1 MLSEHI
7 EDGVWTTV
15 GCPMKYKCNF
25 HDLNGEGVK
34 VAIIDSGIDCSHEM
48 LQQVTAGICFELSA
62 GNVLTSEDY
71 RDTSGHGTAVAS
83 IIKKKAPDTE
93 LYAIK
98 IFDQSL
104 IVEQKILVESIR
116 WAIDQNVDIINLS
129 LGTTDVQ
136 VKQDLLDICKVA
148 TKKGI
153 VIVAAEHNSAQES
166 YPAYFPNVIGVKAG
180 EIKGRYNYL
189 FRRGESI
196 ECIAPGTTQRV
207 LWAGGRE
214 HIVEGSSFAAP
225 HITGIIALIRQAFP
239 KANLNEI
246 RHILEVNANREVQQ
260 EISPG
265 RKIRLHTPQT
275 PQSFDLN
282 NIKRAAI
289 YPYNKEMHSLV
300 RFRELLNFEIVGI
313 ADPIAK
319 GYVGKDA
326 GEAIGIPPV
335 DIRIQPR
342 FQEILKEADTL
353 ILGYVDELSRITKKN
368 VLRESIEKAIDA
380 NLNVFSFL
388 SVYQKDLRDLI
399 EKARKK
405 NLWIYSPDI
414 HQNDLL
420 KALQSHDYPAVD
432 VPVIGVFGTSAQQ
445 GKFTVQL
452 VLKSK
457 LIKEG
462 YKVGQIGT
470 EHHSQLFG
478 MDVAFPTGYAS
489 PLQFPIQLHAPYL
502 DFKMREVCAN
512 KKPDLMLVG
521 AQSGSIPYD
530 VQEPGNHT
538 LTTLAFMLG
547 TKPDANILVVN
558 SVDDGEYIRDTMNT
572 LKAITK
578 GPVLCLAMS
587 DKEKHI
593 RAAYG
598 RTLISPRQMSKEEI
612 RKKLAYL
619 ENRFEIPAVE
629 IVSEEGQ
636 QRMVDLIISYFANEQ
651 QGGDV

>member
-1 MLSEHI
+1 
-7 EDGVWTTV
+7 
-15 GCPMKYKCNF
+15 MKYKCNF
-25 HDLNGEGVK
+25 YDLSGEGVK
-34 VAIIDSGIDCSHEM
+34 VAIIDSGIDRSHEM
-48 LQQVTAGICFELSA
+48 LQRGTAGICFEFSE

-71 RDTSGHGTAVAS
+71 RDSSGHGTAVAS
-83 IIKKKAPDTE
+83 IIKKKAPGTE
-93 LYAIK
+93 LHIIR

-104 IVEQKILVESIR
+104 IVEQKILLESIR

-129 LGTTDVQ
+129 LGTTDAQ
-136 VKQDLLDICKVA
+136 VKQALLDICQVA

-153 VIVAAEHNSAQES
+153 AIVAAEHNSGQES
-166 YPAYFPNVIGVKAG
+166 YPAYFSNVIGVKAG

-189 FRRGESI
+189 FRRGESV

-246 RHILEVNANREVQQ
+246 RHILEANASREVHQK
-260 EISPG
+260 IPIG
-265 RKIRLHTPQT
+265 RKIRSLPTPQ
-275 PQSFDLN
+275 PFDPTK
-282 NIKRAAI
+282 IKRAAI
-289 YPYNKEMHSLV
+289 YPYNKEMHGLV
-300 RFRELLNFEIVGI
+300 RFGELLNFEIVSI

-335 DIRIQPR
+335 GIRVQPR
-342 FQEILKEADTL
+342 FQAILKEADTL

-399 EKARKK
+399 DKARKK

-414 HQNDLL
+414 HQNELL
-420 KALQSHDYPAVD
+420 RTLQPHTSSPAVD

-452 VLKSK
+452 ALRSK

-538 LTTLAFMLG
+538 LSTLAFMLG

-558 SVDDGEYIRDTMNT
+558 SIDDGEYIRDTMNT

-612 RKKLAYL
+612 KEKLACL
-619 ENRFEIPAVE
+619 EDRFEIPAIE

-636 QRMVDLIISYFANEQ
+636 QRMVDLIISYFADEQ
-651 QGGDV
+651 EGGDV

>member
-1 MLSEHI
+1 
-7 EDGVWTTV
+7 
-15 GCPMKYKCNF
+15 MKYKCNF

-34 VAIIDSGIDCSHEM
+34 VAIVDSGIDRSHAM
-48 LQQVTAGICFELSA
+48 LQHVTAGICFELSV
-62 GNVLTSEDY
+62 GSVHTSQDY

-83 IIKKKAPDTE
+83 IVKKKAPGTE

-104 IVEQKILVESIR
+104 IVEQKILLESIR

-129 LGTTDVQ
+129 LGTTDAQ
-136 VKQDLLDICKVA
+136 VKHALLDICQVA

-153 VIVAAEHNSAQES
+153 AIVAAEHNSGQES
-166 YPAYFPNVIGVKAG
+166 FPAYFSNVIGVKAG
-180 EIKGRYNYL
+180 DIKGRYNYL
-189 FRRGESI
+189 FRAGESI

-239 KANLNEI
+239 KANLNGI
-246 RHILEVNANREVQQ
+246 RNILEVNANREVH
-260 EISPG
+260 EKIPSG
-265 RKIRLHTPQT
+265 RKIRVHTPQT
-275 PQSFDLN
+275 SQSFDPN

-289 YPYNKEMHSLV
+289 YPYNKEIHSLV

-335 DIRIQPR
+335 GIRIQPR

-388 SVYQKDLRDLI
+388 SIYQKDLRDLI

-420 KALQSHDYPAVD
+420 KALQLHDYPAVD

-452 VLKSK
+452 ALRSK
-457 LIKEG
+457 LTKEG

-489 PLQFPIQLHAPYL
+489 PLQFPIQFHAPYL

-530 VQEPGNHT
+530 IHEPGNHT
-538 LTTLAFMLG
+538 LSTLAFMLG

-578 GPVLCLAMS
+578 GSVLCLAMS

-612 RKKLAYL
+612 KEKLAYL
-619 ENRFEIPAVE
+619 EDKFEIPAVE

-636 QRMVDLIISYFANEQ
+636 QRMVDVIIRYFADEQ
-651 QGGDV
+651 SGGVYG

>member
-1 MLSEHI
+1 MCI
-7 EDGVWTTV
+7 IQK
-15 GCPMKYKCNF
+15 KYKCNF
-25 HDLNGEGVK
+25 QDLNGEGVK
-34 VAIIDSGIDCSHEM
+34 VAIIDSGIDRSHEM
-48 LQQVTAGICFELSA
+48 LQRVTAGICFEFSA

-71 RDTSGHGTAVAS
+71 RDSSGHGTAVAS
-83 IIKKKAPDTE
+83 IIKKKAPGTE

-104 IVEQKILVESIR
+104 IVEQKILLESIR

-129 LGTTDVQ
+129 LGTTDAQ
-136 VKQDLLDICKVA
+136 VKQNLLDVCQVA
-148 TKKGI
+148 VNKNI
-153 VIVAAEHNSAQES
+153 AIVAAEHNSGQES
-166 YPAYFPNVIGVKAG
+166 YPAYFSNVIGVKAG
-180 EIKGRYNYL
+180 DIKGRYNYL
-189 FRRGESI
+189 FRAGEPI

-225 HITGIIALIRQAFP
+225 HITGIIALIIQAFP
-239 KANLNEI
+239 KANLNDI
-246 RHILEVNANREVQQ
+246 RHILDVNANREVQQ
-260 EISPG
+260 RIPPG
-265 RKIRLHTPQT
+265 RRIRVPISQT
-275 PQSFDLN
+275 PQSFDPN
-282 NIKRAAI
+282 NIKRAVI

-300 RFRELLNFEIVGI
+300 RFRDLLNFEIVGI

-335 DIRIQPR
+335 GMRIQPR

-388 SVYQKDLRDLI
+388 SVHQKDLRDLI
-399 EKARKK
+399 ERARKK
-405 NLWIYSPDI
+405 NLYIYSPDI

-420 KALQSHDYPAVD
+420 KTLQSHDYPAVD

-452 VLKSK
+452 ALRSK

-502 DFKMREVCAN
+502 DFKMREVCAK

-530 VQEPGNHT
+530 VHEPGNHT

-619 ENRFEIPAVE
+619 EDRFEIPAVE

-636 QRMVDLIISYFANEQ
+636 QRMVDLIISYFADEQ

>member
-1 MLSEHI
+1 M
-7 EDGVWTTV
+7 
-15 GCPMKYKCNF
+15 
-25 HDLNGEGVK
+25 
-34 VAIIDSGIDCSHEM
+34 
-48 LQQVTAGICFELSA
+48 
-62 GNVLTSEDY
+62 
-71 RDTSGHGTAVAS
+71 
-83 IIKKKAPDTE
+83 
-93 LYAIK
+93 
-98 IFDQSL
+98 
-104 IVEQKILVESIR
+104 
-116 WAIDQNVDIINLS
+116 
-129 LGTTDVQ
+129 
-136 VKQDLLDICKVA
+136 
-148 TKKGI
+148 
-153 VIVAAEHNSAQES
+153 
-166 YPAYFPNVIGVKAG
+166 
-180 EIKGRYNYL
+180 
-189 FRRGESI
+189 
-196 ECIAPGTTQRV
+196 
-207 LWAGGRE
+207 
-214 HIVEGSSFAAP
+214 
-225 HITGIIALIRQAFP
+225 
-239 KANLNEI
+239 
-246 RHILEVNANREVQQ
+246 
-260 EISPG
+260 
-265 RKIRLHTPQT
+265 
-275 PQSFDLN
+275 
-282 NIKRAAI
+282 
-289 YPYNKEMHSLV
+289 

-335 DIRIQPR
+335 DIRVQPR

-353 ILGYVDELSRITKKN
+353 ILGYVDELSRITKRN

-399 EKARKK
+399 DKARKK

-420 KALQSHDYPAVD
+420 KTLQPHNNPAVD

-452 VLKSK
+452 ALRSK

-489 PLQFPIQLHAPYL
+489 PMQFPIQLHAPYL

-512 KKPDLMLVG
+512 QRPDLMLVG

-530 VQEPGNHT
+530 VYESGNHT
-538 LTTLAFMLG
+538 LSTLAFMLG

-593 RAAYG
+593 RAVYG
-598 RTLISPRQMSKEEI
+598 RTLISPRQMSKDEI
-612 RKKLAYL
+612 KEKLAYL
-619 ENRFEIPAVE
+619 EDRFEIPAIE

-636 QRMVDLIISYFANEQ
+636 QRMVDLIISYFADGNKE
-651 QGGDV
+651 GMYE

>member
-1 MLSEHI
+1 MDNNGL
-7 EDGVWTTV
+7 T
-15 GCPMKYKCNF
+15 MKYKCNF
-25 HDLNGEGVK
+25 HHLSGEGVK
-34 VAIIDSGIDCSHEM
+34 VAIIDSGIDRSHEM
-48 LQQVTAGICFELSA
+48 LQHVTAGVCFEFFESH
-62 GNVLTSEDY
+62 VLTFEDY

-83 IIKKKAPDTE
+83 IIKKKAPGTE
-93 LYAIK
+93 LYIIK

-104 IVEQKILVESIR
+104 IVEQKILIESIR

-129 LGTTDVQ
+129 LGTTDAQ
-136 VKQDLLDICKVA
+136 VKQALSDICKVA

-153 VIVAAEHNSAQES
+153 AIVAAEHNSGQES
-166 YPAYFPNVIGVKAG
+166 YPAYFSNVIGVKAG

-189 FRRGESI
+189 FRAGESI

-225 HITGIIALIRQAFP
+225 QITGIIALIRQAFP
-239 KANLNEI
+239 KANLDEI
-246 RHILEVNANREVQQ
+246 RNILEANASREVQQ
-260 EISPG
+260 KIPSG
-265 RKIRLHTPQT
+265 RKIRLPTPQT
-275 PQSFDLN
+275 PQSFDPN
-282 NIKRAAI
+282 KIKRAAI
-289 YPYNKEMHSLV
+289 YPYNKEMHSLM
-300 RFRELLNFEIVGI
+300 RFRELLKFEIVGI

-335 DIRIQPR
+335 GIRVQPR

-399 EKARKK
+399 DKARKK
-405 NLWIYSPDI
+405 NLWIYSPDV

-420 KALQSHDYPAVD
+420 KALQPHNNPAVD

-452 VLKSK
+452 ALRSK

-502 DFKMREVCAN
+502 DFKMREICAN

-530 VQEPGNHT
+530 VHEPGNHT
-538 LTTLAFMLG
+538 LSTLAFMLG
-547 TKPDANILVVN
+547 TKPDANVLVVN

-593 RAAYG
+593 RATYG

-612 RKKLAYL
+612 KEKLAYL
-619 ENRFEIPAVE
+619 EDRFEIPAIE

-636 QRMVDLIISYFANEQ
+636 QRMVDLIISYFADGQ

>member
-1 MLSEHI
+1 ML
-7 EDGVWTTV
+7 T
-15 GCPMKYKCNF
+15 MKYKCNF
-25 HDLNGEGVK
+25 QNLNGEGVK
-34 VAIIDSGIDCSHEM
+34 VAIIDSGIDRSHEI
-48 LQQVTAGICFELSA
+48 LQRVTAGICFEFSA
-62 GNVLTSEDY
+62 GSVHTSQDY

-83 IIKKKAPDTE
+83 IIKKKAPGTE

-129 LGTTDVQ
+129 LGTTDAQ
-136 VKQDLLDICKVA
+136 VKQVLLDVCKVA

-153 VIVAAEHNSAQES
+153 AIVAAEHNSGQES
-166 YPAYFPNVIGVKAG
+166 YPAYFSNVIGVKAG
-180 EIKGRYNYL
+180 DIKGRYNYL
-189 FRRGESI
+189 FLRGEPI

-239 KANLNEI
+239 KANLNGI
-246 RHILEVNANREVQQ
+246 RNILEVNANREVHQAGLHAPLRQ
-260 EISPG
+260 KIPSG
-265 RKIRLHTPQT
+265 RKIRGHTPQT
-275 PQSFDLN
+275 SQSFDPN

-289 YPYNKEMHSLV
+289 YPYNKETHSLV

-335 DIRIQPR
+335 GIRVQPR

-399 EKARKK
+399 EKAHKK
-405 NLWIYSPDI
+405 NLWVYSPDI

-420 KALQSHDYPAVD
+420 KTLQPHDYPAVD

-452 VLKSK
+452 ALRSK

-489 PLQFPIQLHAPYL
+489 LLQFPIQFHAPYL

-530 VQEPGNHT
+530 VHEPGNHT
-538 LTTLAFMLG
+538 LSTLAFMLG

-612 RKKLAYL
+612 KEKLAYF
-619 ENRFEIPAVE
+619 EDRFEISAIE

-636 QRMVDLIISYFANEQ
+636 QRMVEAIISYFADEQ
-651 QGGDV
+651 

>member
-1 MLSEHI
+1 
-7 EDGVWTTV
+7 
-15 GCPMKYKCNF
+15 MKYKCNF
-25 HDLNGEGVK
+25 HDLSGEGVK
-34 VAIIDSGIDCSHEM
+34 VAIIDSGIDRSHEM
-48 LQQVTAGICFELSA
+48 LQRGTAGICFEFSA
-62 GNVLTSEDY
+62 GNVHTSQDY
-71 RDTSGHGTAVAS
+71 RDSSGHGTAVAS
-83 IIKKKAPDTE
+83 IIKKKAPGTE
-93 LYAIK
+93 LYIIK

-129 LGTTDVQ
+129 LGTTDAQ
-136 VKQDLLDICKVA
+136 VKHALLDICKVA

-153 VIVAAEHNSAQES
+153 AIVAAEHNSGQES

-180 EIKGRYNYL
+180 KIKGRYNYL
-189 FRRGESI
+189 FRGGESI

-225 HITGIIALIRQAFP
+225 HITGIIALIKQAFP

-246 RHILEVNANREVQQ
+246 RHILEVNASREVQQ
-260 EISPG
+260 KISIG
-265 RKIRLHTPQT
+265 RKIRVPLPT
-275 PQSFDLN
+275 PQSFDPN
-282 NIKRAAI
+282 KIKRAAI
-289 YPYNKEMHSLV
+289 YPYNKEMHSLM
-300 RFRELLNFEIVGI
+300 RFRELLNFEIAGI

-335 DIRIQPR
+335 GIRVQPR

-353 ILGYVDELSRITKKN
+353 ILGYVDELSRITKRN

-420 KALQSHDYPAVD
+420 KALQPHDYPAVD

-452 VLKSK
+452 ALRSK
-457 LIKEG
+457 LIKAG

-502 DFKMREVCAN
+502 DFKMREVCAH

-530 VQEPGNHT
+530 VHEPGNHT

-547 TKPDANILVVN
+547 TKPDANVLVVN

-612 RKKLAYL
+612 KEKLAYL
-619 ENRFEIPAVE
+619 EDRFETPAIE

-636 QRMVDLIISYFANEQ
+636 QRMVDLIISYFADEQ

>member
-1 MLSEHI
+1 MCIVHK
-7 EDGVWTTV
+7 
-15 GCPMKYKCNF
+15 KYKCNF
-25 HDLNGEGVK
+25 QDLNGEGVK
-34 VAIIDSGIDCSHEM
+34 VAIIDSGIDRSHEI
-48 LQQVTAGICFELSA
+48 LQHVTAGICFEFSA
-62 GNVLTSEDY
+62 GSVHTSQDY

-83 IIKKKAPDTE
+83 IIKKKAPGTE

-116 WAIDQNVDIINLS
+116 WVIDQNVDIINLS
-129 LGTTDVQ
+129 LGATGAQ
-136 VKQDLLDICKVA
+136 VKQVLLDVCQVA
-148 TKKGI
+148 VNKGI
-153 VIVAAEHNSAQES
+153 AIVAAEHNSGQES
-166 YPAYFPNVIGVKAG
+166 YPAYFSNVIGVKAG
-180 EIKGRYNYL
+180 DIKGRYNYL
-189 FRRGESI
+189 FRRGEPI

-225 HITGIIALIRQAFP
+225 HITGIIALIKQAFP

-246 RHILEVNANREVQQ
+246 RHILEVNANREVHQK
-260 EISPG
+260 ISPG
-265 RKIRLHTPQT
+265 RKIRSLPTPQF
-275 PQSFDLN
+275 FDLSK
-282 NIKRAAI
+282 IKRAAI
-289 YPYNKEMHSLV
+289 YPYNKEIHSVV

-335 DIRIQPR
+335 GIRVQPR

-368 VLRESIEKAIDA
+368 VLRASIEKAIDA
-380 NLNVFSFL
+380 DLNVFSFL

-420 KALQSHDYPAVD
+420 KTLQPPTPSPAVD

-452 VLKSK
+452 ALRSK

-489 PLQFPIQLHAPYL
+489 PLQFPIQFHAPYL

-530 VQEPGNHT
+530 VHEPGNHT
-538 LTTLAFMLG
+538 LSTLAFMLG

-578 GPVLCLAMS
+578 GPVICLAMS

-612 RKKLAYL
+612 KEKLAYL
-619 ENRFEIPAVE
+619 EDRFEIPAVE

-636 QRMVDLIISYFANEQ
+636 QRMVKAVISYFADEQ
-651 QGGDV
+651 

>member
-1 MLSEHI
+1 ML
-7 EDGVWTTV
+7 T
-15 GCPMKYKCNF
+15 MKYKCNF

-34 VAIIDSGIDCSHEM
+34 VAIIDSGIDRSHEI
-48 LQQVTAGICFELSA
+48 LQHVTAGICFEFSA
-62 GNVLTSEDY
+62 GSVHTSQDY

-83 IIKKKAPDTE
+83 IIKKKAPGIE

-104 IVEQKILVESIR
+104 IVEHKILIESIR

-136 VKQDLLDICKVA
+136 AKQVLLDVCQVA
-148 TKKGI
+148 VNKNI
-153 VIVAAEHNSAQES
+153 AIVAAEHNSGQES
-166 YPAYFPNVIGVKAG
+166 YPAYFSNVIGVKAG
-180 EIKGRYNYL
+180 DIKGRYNYL
-189 FRRGESI
+189 FRRGEPI

-246 RHILEVNANREVQQ
+246 RHILEVNANREVHQKTP
-260 EISPG
+260 PG
-265 RKIRLHTPQT
+265 RNIRSFPTPQF
-275 PQSFDLN
+275 FDPN
-282 NIKRAAI
+282 KIKSVAI

-335 DIRIQPR
+335 GIRVQPR

-368 VLRESIEKAIDA
+368 VLRASIEKAIDA
-380 NLNVFSFL
+380 DLNVFSFL

-420 KALQSHDYPAVD
+420 KTLQPHTPSPAVD

-452 VLKSK
+452 ALRSK

-489 PLQFPIQLHAPYL
+489 PLQFPIQFHAPYL

-530 VQEPGNHT
+530 VHEPGNHT
-538 LTTLAFMLG
+538 LSTLAFMLG

-578 GPVLCLAMS
+578 GPVICLAMS

-598 RTLISPRQMSKEEI
+598 RTLISPCQMSKEEI
-612 RKKLAYL
+612 KEKLAYL
-619 ENRFEIPAVE
+619 EDRFEIPAVE

-636 QRMVDLIISYFANEQ
+636 QRMVKAVISYFADEQ
-651 QGGDV
+651 

>member
-1 MLSEHI
+1 
-7 EDGVWTTV
+7 
-15 GCPMKYKCNF
+15 MKYKCSF

-34 VAIIDSGIDCSHEM
+34 VAIIDSGIDRSHEM
-48 LQQVTAGICFELSA
+48 LQRGTAGICFKFSA
-62 GNVLTSEDY
+62 GNVLTSQDY

-83 IIKKKAPDTE
+83 IIKKKAPGTE

-104 IVEQKILVESIR
+104 IVEQKILIESIR
-116 WAIDQNVDIINLS
+116 WAIDQHVDIINLS
-129 LGTTDVQ
+129 LGTTDAQ
-136 VKQDLLDICKVA
+136 VKQDLLDVCQVA
-148 TKKGI
+148 VKKGI
-153 VIVAAEHNSAQES
+153 AIVAAEHNSGQES
-166 YPAYFPNVIGVKAG
+166 YPAYLPNVIGVKAG

-189 FRRGESI
+189 FRRGEPV

-214 HIVEGSSFAAP
+214 QIVEGSSFAAP

-246 RHILEVNANREVQQ
+246 RNILEVNASREVYQ
-260 EISPG
+260 
-265 RKIRLHTPQT
+265 KIPSERRIHLPLPTPQT
-275 PQSFDLN
+275 FDPN
-282 NIKRAAI
+282 KIKRAAI
-289 YPYNKEMHSLV
+289 YPYNKEMHSLM

-335 DIRIQPR
+335 GIRVQPR

-399 EKARKK
+399 DKARKK

-420 KALQSHDYPAVD
+420 RTLQPHQYPAID

-452 VLKSK
+452 ALRSK

-462 YKVGQIGT
+462 YQVGQIGT

-512 KKPDLMLVG
+512 KRPDLMLVG

-530 VQEPGNHT
+530 VHEPGNHT
-538 LTTLAFMLG
+538 LSTLAFMLG

-558 SVDDGEYIRDTMNT
+558 SVDDDEYIRDTRNT

-598 RTLISPRQMSKEEI
+598 RTLISPRQMSQEEI
-612 RKKLAYL
+612 KEKLGYL
-619 ENRFEIPAVE
+619 EDRFEVPAIE
-629 IVSEEGQ
+629 IVSKEGQ
-636 QRMVDLIISYFANEQ
+636 QRMVDLIISYFADEQ
-651 QGGDV
+651 EGGDV

>member
-1 MLSEHI
+1 
-7 EDGVWTTV
+7 
-15 GCPMKYKCNF
+15 MKYKCNF

-34 VAIIDSGIDCSHEM
+34 VAIIDSGIDRSHEM
-48 LQQVTAGICFELSA
+48 LQSVSRGICFEFSA
-62 GNVLTSEDY
+62 GNVLTSEGY

-83 IIKKKAPDTE
+83 IIKKKAPGTE

-116 WAIDQNVDIINLS
+116 WAIDQNVDVINLS
-129 LGTTDVQ
+129 LGTTDAQ
-136 VKQDLLDICKVA
+136 VKHALLDICQVA

-153 VIVAAEHNSAQES
+153 AIVAAEHNSGQES
-166 YPAYFPNVIGVKAG
+166 YPAYFTNVIGVKAG
-180 EIKGRYNYL
+180 DIKGRYNYL
-189 FRRGESI
+189 FRAGEPI

-246 RHILEVNANREVQQ
+246 RHILEVNACREVQQ
-260 EISPG
+260 EILPG
-265 RKIRLHTPQT
+265 RKIRVPIFQT
-275 PQSFDLN
+275 PQSFDPN
-282 NIKRAAI
+282 KIKKAAI
-289 YPYNKEMHSLV
+289 YPYNKEMHSLM

-319 GYVGKDA
+319 GYVGRDA

-405 NLWIYSPDI
+405 NLYIYSPDI

-420 KALQSHDYPAVD
+420 KTLQPHQYPAVD

-452 VLKSK
+452 ALRSK

-489 PLQFPIQLHAPYL
+489 PLQFPIQFHAPYL

-538 LTTLAFMLG
+538 LSTLAFMLG

-558 SVDDGEYIRDTMNT
+558 SVDDGEYIHDTMNT

-598 RTLISPRQMSKEEI
+598 RTLISPRQMPKEEI
-612 RKKLAYL
+612 KEKLAYL
-619 ENRFEIPAVE
+619 EDRFEIPAVE

-636 QRMVDLIISYFANEQ
+636 QRMVDLIISYFADEQ

>member
-1 MLSEHI
+1 
-7 EDGVWTTV
+7 
-15 GCPMKYKCNF
+15 MKYKCNF

-34 VAIIDSGIDCSHEM
+34 IAIIDSGIDRSHKL
-48 LQQVTAGICFELSA
+48 LQHVNRGICFALSS
-62 GNVLTSEDY
+62 GSIHTSQDY

-83 IIKKKAPDTE
+83 IIQKKAPGAE
-93 LYAIK
+93 LYAVK

-104 IVEQKILVESIR
+104 IVEQKILIESIC
-116 WAIDQNVDIINLS
+116 WAMDQKVDIIHLS
-129 LGTTDVQ
+129 LGTTDAQ
-136 VKQDLLDICKVA
+136 VKHRLLEVCKRA

-153 VIVAAEHNSAQES
+153 AIVAAEHNSGKES
-166 YPAYFPNVIGVKAG
+166 YPAYFSNVIGVKAG
-180 EIKGRYNYL
+180 KLKGRYNYL
-189 FRRGESI
+189 FRAGESI

-225 HITGIIALIRQAFP
+225 HITGIVALIKQAFP
-239 KANLNEI
+239 KAVLNEM
-246 RHILEVNANREVQQ
+246 RRILAANAVREARQKRP
-260 EISPG
+260 SG
-265 RKIRLHTPQT
+265 RGTLSQPRRPKALQF
-275 PQSFDLN
+275 FDPN
-282 NIKRAAI
+282 KIKRAAI

-300 RFRELLNFEIVGI
+300 RFRDLLMFDIVGI

-335 DIRIQPR
+335 GIRIQPR
-342 FQEILKEADTL
+342 FREILKDADTL
-353 ILGYVDELSRITKKN
+353 ILGYVDELSRITKQD
-368 VLRESIEKAIDA
+368 VLRESIKKAVNA

-388 SVYQKDLRDLI
+388 SVYQKRFKGLI

-420 KALQSHDYPAVD
+420 KTLQPHHYSPVD

-452 VLKSK
+452 ALRSK
-457 LIKEG
+457 LTKAG
-462 YKVGQIGT
+462 YKIGQIGT
-470 EHHSQLFG
+470 EHHAQLFG

-489 PLQFPIQLHAPYL
+489 PVQFPLQLHIPYL
-502 DFKMREVCAN
+502 DFKMREICAN

-530 VQEPGNHT
+530 VHEHGNHT
-538 LTTLAFMLG
+538 LSTLAFMLG

-558 SVDDGEYIRDTMNT
+558 SVDDGEYIRDTLNA

-587 DKEKHI
+587 DKEKHV
-593 RAAYG
+593 RTAYG
-598 RTLISPRQMSKEEI
+598 RTLISPRQMSKKEI
-612 RKKLAYL
+612 DEKLAAL
-619 ENRFEIPAVE
+619 ENRFEIPAIE

-636 QRMVDLIISYFANEQ
+636 QRMVDAITTYFADDQ
-651 QGGDV
+651 